1 LEKATRDHVK
11 LRGNDADAGAVIPGA
26 SRRIGENRFIVHAH
40 ADGEND
46 FPARHIRNS
55 ISLTMRGTRR
65 MICASHQRGAGSAG
79 GRIFSQRSS
88 VRNMRNAN
96 RCADS
101 GAVPAQEWGLM
112 DNDNRRGSSLD
123 RRHLLQAGLAAA
135 FAAPLGAFGAA
146 RAFAPQ
152 AIAPGVDLSEFPLCR
167 TASDAPAL
175 TGAPRKLK
183 LSWNAGAVCLAPVPV
198 AIEHGFF
205 QKHNLDVELIN
216 YSGSTDQLLEAI
228 ATGKSDAGLGMALRW
243 LKPLEQGFDVK
254 IAAGTHGGCMR
265 VLTRADSS
273 VSKLADLKGKIVA
286 VGDLGGPDKNFF
298 SIQLAKLGIDPNKD
312 VYWRA
317 YPGNLLNVAV
327 EKGEVQAFLSS
338 DPLGYLWLK
347 DTQYK
352 EVASNLDG
360 EYRDKSC
367 CILGLRGSL
376 VREEPQVARALTQAL
391 LDAAMF
397 TAQNP
402 AVTAKSFQPYAPKTA
417 SIADIEGMVR
427 YHTHHHHPVGDILK
441 RELKAYADDLKSVQV
456 FKQSTDTAKFAERI
470 YVDVFA
476 V

>member
-1 LEKATRDHVK
+1 MSDNEDK
-11 LRGNDADAGAVIPGA
+11 RGGV
-26 SRRIGENRFIVHAH
+26 
-40 ADGEND
+40 D
-46 FPARHIRNS
+46 F
-55 ISLTMRGTRR
+55 
-65 MICASHQRGAGSAG
+65 
-79 GRIFSQRSS
+79 
-88 VRNMRNAN
+88 
-96 RCADS
+96 
-101 GAVPAQEWGLM
+101 
-112 DNDNRRGSSLD
+112 D
-123 RRHLLQAGLAAA
+123 RRRLLRAGLAAG
-135 FAAPLGAFGAA
+135 FAAPLGALSAQAFVP
-146 RAFAPQ
+146 RAVGP
-152 AIAPGVDLSEFPLCR
+152 AIDFSQFPLCQ
-167 TASDAPAL
+167 TSSDGPVL

-205 QKHNLDVELIN
+205 QKQNLDVELVN

-265 VLTRADSS
+265 VLSRADSG

-286 VGDLGGPDKNFF
+286 VGDLAGPDKNFF
-298 SIQLAKLGIDPNKD
+298 SIQLSKLGIDPIRD
-312 VYWRA
+312 VDWRA

-338 DPLGYLWLK
+338 DPLAYLWLK
-347 DTQYK
+347 DSQYK

-376 VREEPQVARALTQAL
+376 VRDEPQVARAITQAL

-397 TAQNP
+397 SSQNP
-402 AVTAKSFQPYAPKTA
+402 EKAAKSFQPYAPKAATL
-417 SIADIEGMVR
+417 ADLEGMVR
-427 YHTHHHHPVGDILK
+427 YHTHHHHPVGEVLK
-441 RELKAYADDLKSVQV
+441 RELKAYADDLKSVSV
-456 FKQSTDTAKFAERI
+456 FKPSTDTAKFAERI

>member
-1 LEKATRDHVK
+1 MT
-11 LRGNDADAGAVIPGA
+11 
-26 SRRIGENRFIVHAH
+26 
-40 ADGEND
+40 
-46 FPARHIRNS
+46 
-55 ISLTMRGTRR
+55 
-65 MICASHQRGAGSAG
+65 
-79 GRIFSQRSS
+79 
-88 VRNMRNAN
+88 
-96 RCADS
+96 
-101 GAVPAQEWGLM
+101 
-112 DNDNRRGSSLD
+112 DNNERRGSGLD
-123 RRHLLQAGLAAA
+123 RRHLIQAGLAAA
-135 FAAPLGAFGAA
+135 VAAPLGAMGAK
-146 RAFAPQ
+146 AFAPLGLKP
-152 AIAPGVDLSEFPLCR
+152 AIDFSEFPLCQ

-198 AIEHGFF
+198 AIDYGLF

-265 VLTRADSS
+265 VLSRNDSG
-273 VSKLADLKGKIVA
+273 VNKLADLKGKVVG

-298 SIQLAKLGIDPNKD
+298 SIQLAKLGIDPVKD
-312 VYWRA
+312 VDWRV

-327 EKGEVQAFLSS
+327 EKSEVQAFLSS
-338 DPLGYLWLK
+338 DPLAYLWLK
-347 DTQYK
+347 DAQYK

-360 EYRDKSC
+360 EYREKSC

-376 VREEPQVARALTQAL
+376 VRQEPPVARAITQAL

-397 TAQNP
+397 ASQNP
-402 AVTAKSFQPYAPKTA
+402 EKAAKSFQPYAPKTA
-417 SIADIEGMVR
+417 SLADIEGMVR
-427 YHTHHHHPVGDILK
+427 YHTHHHHPVGDTLK
-441 RELKAYADDLKSVQV
+441 RELKAYADDLKSVSV
-456 FKQSTDTAKFAERI
+456 FKPSTDTAKFAERI

>member
-1 LEKATRDHVK
+1 MN
-11 LRGNDADAGAVIPGA
+11 NDTKR
-26 SRRIGENRFIVHAH
+26 S
-40 ADGEND
+40 
-46 FPARHIRNS
+46 
-55 ISLTMRGTRR
+55 
-65 MICASHQRGAGSAG
+65 GSG
-79 GRIFSQRSS
+79 
-88 VRNMRNAN
+88 
-96 RCADS
+96 
-101 GAVPAQEWGLM
+101 
-112 DNDNRRGSSLD
+112 LD

-135 FAAPLGAFGAA
+135 FAAPLGALGAQ
-146 RAFAPQ
+146 AFAPR
-152 AIAPGVDLSEFPLCR
+152 AVAPGVDFSEFPLCR

-205 QKHNLDVELIN
+205 QKHNLEVELVN

-265 VLTRADSS
+265 VLSRTDSG
-273 VSKLADLKGKIVA
+273 VAKLADLKGKIVA
-286 VGDLGGPDKNFF
+286 VGDLAGPDKNFF
-298 SIQLAKLGIDPNKD
+298 SIQLAKLGIDPIRD
-312 VYWRA
+312 VDWRA

-338 DPLGYLWLK
+338 DPLAYLWLK

-360 EYRDKSC
+360 EFREKSC

-376 VREEPQVARALTQAL
+376 VREEPQVARAITQAL

-397 TAQNP
+397 TSQN
-402 AVTAKSFQPYAPKTA
+402 ASLAAKSFQPYAPKAATL
-417 SIADIEGMVR
+417 ADIEGMVR
-427 YHTHHHHPVGDILK
+427 YHTHHHHPVGDVLK

-456 FKQSTDTAKFAERI
+456 FKASTDTAKFAERI

>member
-1 LEKATRDHVK
+1 MTNE
-11 LRGNDADAGAVIPGA
+11 
-26 SRRIGENRFIVHAH
+26 
-40 ADGEND
+40 
-46 FPARHIRNS
+46 
-55 ISLTMRGTRR
+55 TRR
-65 MICASHQRGAGSAG
+65 GGST
-79 GRIFSQRSS
+79 
-88 VRNMRNAN
+88 
-96 RCADS
+96 
-101 GAVPAQEWGLM
+101 
-112 DNDNRRGSSLD
+112 LD
-123 RRHLLQAGLAAA
+123 RRHLLRAGLAAA
-135 FAAPLGAFGAA
+135 FAAPLGALGAQ
-146 RAFAPQ
+146 AFAPR
-152 AIAPGVDLSEFPLCR
+152 APAPGIDLSEFPLCR

-183 LSWNAGAVCLAPVPV
+183 LSWNAGAVCLAPLPV

-205 QKHNLDVELIN
+205 QKQNLDVELVN

-228 ATGKSDAGLGMALRW
+228 AIAKSDAGLGMALRW

-265 VLTRADSS
+265 VLSHADSS

-286 VGDLGGPDKNFF
+286 VGDLAGPDKNFF

-312 VYWRA
+312 VDWRA

-338 DPLGYLWLK
+338 DPLAYLWLK

-352 EVASNLDG
+352 EIASNLDG
-360 EYRDKSC
+360 DYRDKSC
-367 CILGLRGSL
+367 CIVGLRGSL
-376 VREEPQVARALTQAL
+376 VREEPQVARAITQAL
-391 LDAAMF
+391 LDAAKF
-397 TAQNP
+397 TSQNP
-402 AVTAKSFQPYAPKTA
+402 AVAAKSFQPYAPKAATL
-417 SIADIEGMVR
+417 ADIEGMVR
-427 YHTHHHHPVGDILK
+427 YHTHHHHPTGEVLK